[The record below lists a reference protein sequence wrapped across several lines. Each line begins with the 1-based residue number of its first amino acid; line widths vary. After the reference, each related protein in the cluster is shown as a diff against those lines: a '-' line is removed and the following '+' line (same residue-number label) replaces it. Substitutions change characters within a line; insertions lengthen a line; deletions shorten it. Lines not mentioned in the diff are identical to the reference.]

1 MNTEATSIGPGH
13 WRLYLIVSVSGAA
26 ILSVE
31 LLGTRVLG
39 PFYGVSLFLWSALIS
54 VTLAALSA
62 GYAIGGA
69 WADRSASYSSLGTML
84 GSAGIWLLAVPWMRG
99 FVLRLTEPMGL
110 RVAVLV
116 AATILFFPP
125 LGIFV
130 GALAGAVIGEW
141 LAMKQA
147 GAALRA
153 GWGVFVG
160 TLFGVVLKLAA
171 SGVITYY
178 FVAALVQG

>member
-1 MNTEATSIGPGH
+1 LVEVLAIVVGSILLLLGIAGCILPVLPGPPLSFAGLFLLALTRH
-13 WRLYLIVSVSGAA
+13 FAPPLTVPLLVVMAGAA
-26 ILSVE
+26 LGAVVLDYILPAVGVKKYGASKWGVRGSLIGM
-31 LLGTRVLG
+31 LLG
-39 PFYGVSLFLWSALIS
+39 
-54 VTLAALSA
+54 
-62 GYAIGGA
+62 
-69 WADRSASYSSLGTML
+69 
-84 GSAGIWLLAVPWMRG
+84 
-99 FVLRLTEPMGL
+99 
-110 RVAVLV
+110 
-116 AATILFFPP
+116 ILFFPP

-141 LAMKQA
+141 LALRQA